1 MALKAGRPPGT
12 RQESGAARQWRVNPV
27 PPPEGGS
34 YNETMQTHRHP
45 EEGHGIE
52 IALGGLAP
60 IAVAASLV
68 AVRGHVASVNVALLL
83 GVIVVAAGS
92 LGGRA
97 AGAVAALTA
106 AASYDFFHTKP
117 YLSLLIHDADDVEMT
132 ILLLL
137 LGLLSGQLAWRARV
151 AARQRDGGRGGL
163 DQIRRLADQVAQGHE
178 SADVIATARAELVR
192 MFDLVECR
200 FEAAPFHDRLDIPQ
214 LERNGVVAHRRYRM
228 KPGGDLEVELPA
240 EGIALPVLSRGQVV
254 GRFVLDFSPG
264 AGATLEQRIV
274 AIALADQ
281 VGASLA
287 VYPPPLPVR

>member
-1 MALKAGRPPGT
+1 M
-12 RQESGAARQWRVNPV
+12 QVN
-27 PPPEGGS
+27 
-34 YNETMQTHRHP
+34 RHP
-45 EEGHGIE
+45 SEGRSID

-60 IAVAASLV
+60 IVAGAALV
-68 AVRGHVASVNVALLL
+68 AVRGHVDSSNIALVL
-83 GVIVVAAGS
+83 GIIVVTAGS
-92 LGGRA
+92 VGGRA
-97 AGAVAALTA
+97 AGGVAAMTA

-132 ILLLL
+132 ILLLV
-137 LGLLSGQLAWRARV
+137 LGLISGQLAWQARV

-163 DQIRRLADQVAQGHE
+163 DQIRRLADQVARGHE
-178 SADVIATARAELVR
+178 SVDVIATARSELVEL
-192 MFDLVECR
+192 FGLVDCQ
-200 FEAAPFHDRLDIPQ
+200 FEAAPFKDHLDLPQ

-240 EGIALPVLSRGQVV
+240 EGIALPVLSRGQIV
-254 GRFVLDFSPG
+254 GRFILDFGPT
-264 AGATLEQRIV
+264 AGATLEQRVV